1 MCIVPASAPP
11 ACAGAQSRKLYI
23 ERNED
28 LNMAAINLKP
38 LLDKIMEAINAGG
51 KRLEAEAEQFGY
63 GYAKA
68 ADQNQEETNQA
79 TTDKE

>member
-1 MCIVPASAPP
+1 
-11 ACAGAQSRKLYI
+11 
-23 ERNED
+23 
-28 LNMAAINLKP
+28 MAAINLKP
-38 LLDKIMEAINAGG
+38 LLDKIMEAINDGG

>member
-1 MCIVPASAPP
+1 
-11 ACAGAQSRKLYI
+11 
-23 ERNED
+23 
-28 LNMAAINLKP
+28 MAAINLKP

-68 ADQNQEETNQA
+68 ANQNQEETNQA